1 MADLSS
7 LAECLFAS
15 SPCPAALMYVP
26 RPARCFAPMRIIL
39 AKGSTT
45 TLQRQRLAEAICRAY
60 PKAVVEERPD
70 VHHNQIDL
78 GIADRLGLHH
88 EGKRTLVLGEH
99 LSSVRRSDEDGN
111 TCPNYWHFSPYGFCP
126 YGCDYC
132 YLAGSRGVRFSP
144 TVKIFMNL
152 DEMLDRI
159 DAVARKYARPMPF
172 YLGKL
177 QDGLALDRLTGYS
190 RRMIP
195 FFADHPYAR
204 MTVLTKSVDVEN
216 LLDLDHRQ
224 HTILSWTTNPTEID
238 QQFEPNTPS
247 VEKRIEAMRQC
258 AAAGYPVRAVVMPII
273 PIADWRKAYETF
285 LRHLLTRVP
294 LSRITLGG
302 TCIYQPALQL
312 VELKLGGENAISKQ
326 LQPPQTDGD
335 RRSRYAE
342 SQRVDIYRH
351 LIETIRSIQPD
362 LPIGLCL
369 EQASV
374 FETLGM
380 TPAIG
385 QCNCL
390 L

>member
-1 MADLSS
+1 VASYSQYKLP
-7 LAECLFAS
+7 FAS
-15 SPCPAALMYVP
+15 PSRTEESRYVP
-26 RPARCFAPMRIIL
+26 RPARCFAPHRIIL

-45 TLQRQRLAEAICRAY
+45 TLPRQRLAEAICRAY
-60 PKAVVEERPD
+60 PKAAVEERPN
-70 VHHNQIDL
+70 VHHNKIDL
-78 GIADRLGLHH
+78 GVTDRLGLHY

-144 TVKIFMNL
+144 TVKVFMNL

-159 DAVARKYARPMPF
+159 DAVARQHARPMPF

-190 RRMIP
+190 RRMVR

-204 MTVLTKSVDVEN
+204 MTVLTKSVDIEN
-216 LLDLDHRQ
+216 LLDLDHCQ
-224 HTILSWTTNPTEID
+224 HTILSWTANPSEID
-238 QQFEPNTPS
+238 RQFEPNTPS
-247 VEKRIEAMRQC
+247 VDKRIEAMHRC

-273 PIADWRKAYETF
+273 PIDSWRDVYKKF
-285 LRHLLTRVP
+285 LRDLLSRVS

-302 TCIYQPALQL
+302 TCIYKPALQL
-312 VELKLGGENAISKQ
+312 VELKLGGNNAISKD
-326 LQPPQTDGD
+326 LQPPQAGSD
-335 RRSRYAE
+335 RRARYAE
-342 SQRVDIYRH
+342 PQRVDIYRH
-351 LIETIRSIQPD
+351 LVDTIRSLQPD
-362 LPIGLCL
+362 LQIGLCL
-369 EQASV
+369 EHTSV
-374 FETLGM
+374 FEALGM